1 MKIPK
6 PYWQRE
12 DGWAA
17 STVAIVMAGVAAA
30 GAITSAVGSYA
41 AGQTKKSADKYNAQV
56 NENNASM
63 AQMQAAAEAQ
73 KVREKGRRI
82 IGAQRAALSA
92 AGVDINAGS
101 ALDVTYD
108 SNVQNELDALTTL
121 YKGRVSSSN
130 SVAQAQLDRYSGK
143 QAGQAGA
150 IAAGGSLLSGA
161 ANSYGTY
168 NSLKNNPSFD

>member
-6 PYWQRE
+6 PYWRRE

-17 STVAIVMAGVAAA
+17 TTTAIVMAVVAAA
-30 GAITSAVGSYA
+30 GAATSAVGSYA
-41 AGQTKKSADKYNAQV
+41 AGQTRKAAEKYNAQV
-56 NENNASM
+56 NENNATM
-63 AQMQAAAEAQ
+63 ARQQADAEAQ
-73 KVREKGRRI
+73 KVKEKGRRI

-92 AGVDINAGS
+92 AGVDVDSGS
-101 ALDVTYD
+101 AADIGYD

-121 YKGRVSSSN
+121 YKGRVSSNN
-130 SVAQAQLDRYSGK
+130 SLAQAQLDRYSGK

-150 IAAGGSLLSGA
+150 IAAGGTLLSGA

-168 NSLKNNPSFD
+168 NSIKNNPSFD